1 MQRHPRRLAILA
13 GFFGFFVTLTAATQ
27 VPKFPGGV
35 FKATYNTNSLALD
48 FDSTGA
54 LNVSVDNQA
63 YGQSTWQV
71 KADTITFGAVTG
83 PEGNACPSS
92 ASYLWSFLDNRLS
105 FTAVGTDDCSP
116 RRDPLL
122 GLVWTRG

>member
-13 GFFGFFVTLTAATQ
+13 GSFGFFVLLSAATQ

-35 FKATYNTNSLALD
+35 FKATYGTNSLALD

-63 YGQSTWQV
+63 YGQSTC
-71 KADTITFGAVTG
+71 